1 MSSVSRKPMI
11 AVAAVAVAATGLWWW
26 FSRSHTVVA
35 TPGAVPVQLV
45 EVVRRDVSD
54 VIRAVGT
61 VRSQRS
67 VVIRP
72 QVDGELLELLVREGQ
87 QVKRGDLLVRIDD
100 RAIVAALDQAK
111 AQLAVS
117 EAQLKSA
124 TLDLERYRSLQKDHV
139 ISVQVLDQ
147 QGAQVDQLAAT
158 VRNNQAAIAARQV
171 QLSYTRIYSPTD
183 GRVGIRNYD
192 PGSLLRAADTLGLFS
207 VTQMAPIS
215 VEVSLPQAMLPKLQA
230 LLHDAASAATPV
242 LAYASEGGELLG
254 EGKLA
259 LIDNR
264 VTSATGTI
272 RVKAEFANSQ
282 GTLWPD
288 QSVAVTVQSKLLRD
302 ALVVPQTVVQ
312 RGLDGNFIYK
322 VQDDKAEVVPVQVAY
337 SDNEIAVVTGGI
349 NAGDRVVADGQSRL
363 RPGAKVRVPDAEKAK
378 RSAP

>member
-1 MSSVSRKPMI
+1 MSSVSRKPLI
-11 AVAAVAVAATGLWWW
+11 AVAVVAVAAAGLWWW
-26 FSRSHTVVA
+26 FSRSHAVVA
-35 TPGAVPVQLV
+35 TPGAVPVQVV

-183 GRVGIRNYD
+183 GRVGIRNFD

-207 VTQMAPIS
+207 VTQMDPIS

-230 LLHDAASAATPV
+230 LLHEASGTPTPV

-254 EGKLA
+254 EGRLA

-282 GTLWPD
+282 GKLWPD

-312 RGLDGNFIYK
+312 RGLDGDFIYK

-363 RPGAKVRVPDAEKAK
+363 RPGAKVRVPDAAKAK